1 MLKKNQA
8 VKFSRPIS
16 TMRTVFEQVQSGTM
30 YRVEI
35 VENTGLVP
43 SKVRAALYNLVFVG
57 VIQRGED
64 EQGRSIYL
72 IPNSVVGVGQCLKG
86 VASIFHVR

>member
-1 MLKKNQA
+1 MLKKNQP
-8 VKFSRPIS
+8 VKFARPIS
-16 TMRTVFEQVQSGTM
+16 TMRAVFEEVQGGTK
-30 YRVEI
+30 YRVDI
-35 VENTGLVP
+35 VENTGLVQ
-43 SKVRAALYNLVFVG
+43 SKVRAALYNLTFVG
-57 VIQRGED
+57 VIQRAED